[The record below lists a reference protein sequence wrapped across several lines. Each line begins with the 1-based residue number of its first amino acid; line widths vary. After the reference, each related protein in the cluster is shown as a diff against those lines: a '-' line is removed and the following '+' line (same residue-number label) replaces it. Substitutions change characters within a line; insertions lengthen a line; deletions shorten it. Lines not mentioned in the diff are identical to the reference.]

1 MRCGDLFGGSFSLT
15 LLIKRFDMKRI
26 SFRGLLALSLLSLAL
41 SSAQAQSNPPV
52 NRNRPKPKSSATRE
66 IGQPQSTEPAPNK
79 MAESPEQKPVN
90 VPAPQPTVQPVVQPA
105 AVVEAKSVSSKRP
118 KVMVLDFDARGL
130 PQWWG
135 TWDVGSLFG
144 NIMVS
149 RLSRTQMYDVVERA
163 RMHDLIQEQNLTQ
176 DERFK
181 QDKITKIGRLLGA
194 DYILFGYL
202 TNFSRKKSDKIFIKQ
217 YSALISYSVRL
228 IDIASGTVVKSAEI
242 DYVSGKN
249 NKTVLSGDKEF
260 NPNDPDFL
268 QSLFGKAINEAV
280 EMGVERLT
288 GEQQM
293 VATNTK
299 PASVSSSG
307 NSKTSAPTVAPPV
320 NDGKL
325 RGFIAAVD
333 GESVIINRGQSHGV
347 KVGDVFEVT
356 RGGVVDPETGK
367 VLRAKVIAEIK
378 ITSVESDSADASFV
392 LRKDKVVVKDSV
404 VLKADN
410 K

>member
-1 MRCGDLFGGSFSLT
+1 
-15 LLIKRFDMKRI
+15 MKRLLLQGLFTL
-26 SFRGLLALSLLSLAL
+26 SFLSLVFSSL
-41 SSAQAQSNPPV
+41 QAQSNPPT

-66 IGQPQSTEPAPNK
+66 IGQPQSPETEPAKKVEASTP
-79 MAESPEQKPVN
+79 KPVA
-90 VPAPQPTVQPVVQPA
+90 VPAPQPVVISVAKPA
-105 AVVEAKSVSSKRP
+105 SSKRL

-135 TWDVGSLFG
+135 TWNVGSLFG

-149 RLSRTQMYDVVERA
+149 RLSRTEMYDVVERT
-163 RMHDLIQEQNLTQ
+163 RMNDLIQEQNLSQ
-176 DERFK
+176 DERFR

-202 TNFSRKKSDKIFIKQ
+202 TNFSRKKSGKFIVVNQ
-217 YSALISYSVRL
+217 YSAAISYSVRL
-228 IDIASGTVVKSAEI
+228 VDIASGTVVKSAEI
-242 DYVSGKN
+242 DYVSDKN
-249 NKTVLSGDKEF
+249 NKMVMSGDNTF

-280 EMGVERLT
+280 EMGIEKLT
-288 GEQQM
+288 GEKQIVVTTTQPTSAM
-293 VATNTK
+293 PTSA
-299 PASVSSSG
+299 
-307 NSKTSAPTVAPPV
+307 KTSAFVPPPV

-333 GESVIINRGQSHGV
+333 GESVIINRGQTHGV

-378 ITSVESDSADASFV
+378 ITSVESDSADASFIS
-392 LRKDKVVVKDSV
+392 RKEKVVVKDSI
-404 VLKADN
+404 VLKAEN

>member
-1 MRCGDLFGGSFSLT
+1 M
-15 LLIKRFDMKRI
+15 KRFL
-26 SFRGLLALSLLSLAL
+26 FRGLLTLSFLAL
-41 SSAQAQSNPPV
+41 ACPALRAQTSNPPT
-52 NRNRPKPKSSATRE
+52 NRNRPKPKAAATRDL
-66 IGQPQSTEPAPNK
+66 GQPQANEPAPAK
-79 MAESPEQKPVN
+79 IVETPAPKPV
-90 VPAPQPTVQPVVQPA
+90 VAAAAPQPAA
-105 AVVEAKSVSSKRP
+105 AVVAKPASSKRP

-135 TWDVGSLFG
+135 EWNVGSLFG

-149 RLSRTQMYDVVERA
+149 RLSRTEMYDVVERT
-163 RMHDLIQEQNLTQ
+163 RMNDLIQEQNLNQ

-202 TNFSRKKSDKIFIKQ
+202 TNFSRKKSDKIIVKQ

-228 IDIASGTVVKSAEI
+228 VDIASGTVVKSAEI
-242 DYVSGKN
+242 EYTSAKN
-249 NKTVLSGDKEF
+249 NKMVMSGDNTF

-280 EMGVERLT
+280 AMGIEKLT
-288 GEQQM
+288 GEQQIIAGK
-293 VATNTK
+293 VQLT
-299 PASVSSSG
+299 SSSPSS
-307 NSKTSAPTVAPPV
+307 NNFKPSVPPPI

-333 GESVIINRGQSHGV
+333 GEIVIINRGQTHGV

-356 RGGVVDPETGK
+356 RGGVVDPETGR

-378 ITSVESDSADASFV
+378 ITSVENDSADASFIS
-392 LRKDKVVVKDSV
+392 RKEKVVVKDSI
-404 VLKADN
+404 VLKAEN

>member
-1 MRCGDLFGGSFSLT
+1 
-15 LLIKRFDMKRI
+15 MKRI
-26 SFRGLLALSLLSLAL
+26 SFRGLMALGLLSLAL
-41 SSAQAQSNPPV
+41 SSAQAQSNPPTS
-52 NRNRPKPKSSATRE
+52 RNRPKPKSSATRE
-66 IGQPQSTEPAPNK
+66 IGQPQSAEPAPNK
-79 MAESPEQKPVN
+79 MAETPAQNPVN
-90 VPAPQPTVQPVVQPA
+90 VPAPQPAAQPAAHPA

-135 TWDVGSLFG
+135 SWDVGSLFG

-260 NPNDPDFL
+260 NPNDADFL

-280 EMGVERLT
+280 EQGVARLT

-293 VATNTK
+293 VATNTV
-299 PASVSSSG
+299 PMSSSTG
-307 NSKTSAPTVAPPV
+307 NSKTSAVVPPPV

-333 GESVIINRGQSHGV
+333 GETVIINRGQTHGV

-356 RGGVVDPETGK
+356 RGGVVDPETGR

-378 ITSVESDSADASFV
+378 ITSVESDSADASLV

>member
-1 MRCGDLFGGSFSLT
+1 
-15 LLIKRFDMKRI
+15 MKRLL
-26 SFRGLLALSLLSLAL
+26 FRGLLTLSLLALACPAL
-41 SSAQAQSNPPV
+41 RAQTSNPPT
-52 NRNRPKPKSSATRE
+52 NRNRPKPKAAATRDL
-66 IGQPQSTEPAPNK
+66 GQPQANEPAPAK
-79 MAESPEQKPVN
+79 AVETPAPAPKPAV
-90 VPAPQPTVQPVVQPA
+90 VTAPAPQPAA
-105 AVVEAKSVSSKRP
+105 AVVAKPASSKRP

-135 TWDVGSLFG
+135 EWNVGSLFG

-149 RLSRTQMYDVVERA
+149 RLSRTEMYDVVERT
-163 RMHDLIQEQNLTQ
+163 RMNDLIQEQNLNQ

-202 TNFSRKKSDKIFIKQ
+202 TNFSRKKSDKIIVKQ

-228 IDIASGTVVKSAEI
+228 VDIASGTVVKSAEI
-242 DYVSGKN
+242 EYTSAKN
-249 NKTVLSGDKEF
+249 NKMVMSGDNTF

-280 EMGVERLT
+280 AMGIEKLT
-288 GEQQM
+288 GEQQI
-293 VATNTK
+293 VAGKVQLTSS
-299 PASVSSSG
+299 PSSS
-307 NSKTSAPTVAPPV
+307 NNAKTSVVPPPV

-333 GESVIINRGQSHGV
+333 GEIVIINRGQTHGV

-356 RGGVVDPETGK
+356 RGGVVDPETGR

-378 ITSVESDSADASFV
+378 ITSVENDSADASFIS
-392 LRKDKVVVKDSV
+392 KKEKVVVKDSI
-404 VLKADN
+404 VLKAEN

>member
-1 MRCGDLFGGSFSLT
+1 LFGQQLFAGFQ
-15 LLIKRFDMKRI
+15 IKRFDMKRLLPRCLFTL
-26 SFRGLLALSLLSLAL
+26 SVLLLAFSCV
-41 SSAQAQSNPPV
+41 QAQTSNPPT
-52 NRNRPKPKSSATRE
+52 NRNRPKPKTTGTTRD
-66 IGQPQSTEPAPNK
+66 IGQPQTAEPAPAK
-79 MAESPEQKPVN
+79 TVEQPAPKPV
-90 VPAPQPTVQPVVQPA
+90 VAAPAPQPVATSV
-105 AVVEAKSVSSKRP
+105 AKPVSSKRP

-135 TWDVGSLFG
+135 SWDVGSLFG

-149 RLSRTQMYDVVERA
+149 RLSRTEMYDVVERA
-163 RMHDLIQEQNLTQ
+163 RMHDLIQEQNLSM

-202 TNFSRKKSDKIFIKQ
+202 TNFSRKKSDKIFVKQ
-217 YSALISYSVRL
+217 YSALISYSIRL

-249 NKTVLSGDKEF
+249 SKMVMSGDNTF

-268 QSLFGKAINEAV
+268 QSLFGKAINESV

-288 GEQQM
+288 GERQM
-293 VATNTK
+293 TVASQPTSTQPSN
-299 PASVSSSG
+299 
-307 NSKTSAPTVAPPV
+307 KTSNFVPPPV

-325 RGFIAAVD
+325 RGFIAAVE
-333 GESVIINRGQSHGV
+333 GESVIINRGQTHGV

-356 RGGVVDPETGK
+356 RGGVTDPETGK

-378 ITSVESDSADASFV
+378 ITNVDTDSADASF
-392 LRKDKVVVKDSV
+392 LSRKEKVVVKDSI
-404 VLKADN
+404 VLKAEN